1 MICRQCAYKFI
12 WNPDNSPAAILRRQ
26 FSGGSSPSDNSPHDN
41 SPPDN
46 SPPDNSPAVNS
57 PADNS
62 PVDNSPADNMNSIF
76 DFRIQFHSFFVL
88 NAQTTS
94 HVFNRKIKLRDI
106 DYSIM

>member
-1 MICRQCAYKFI
+1 MTHFVPSRIFR
-12 WNPDNSPAAILRRQ
+12 NPDNSLA
-26 FSGGSSPSDNSPHDN
+26 D
-41 SPPDN
+41 
-46 SPPDNSPAVNS
+46 NS

-62 PVDNSPADNMNSIF
+62 PADNSPADNSPADNSPADNSPADNMDWIF
-76 DFRIQFHSFFVL
+76 DFRILFHSFFVL